1 MVNSNFF
8 APTLPLPMPTGNRF
22 AGVAQARKSHDA
34 RLSSS
39 NTGLVTLVQ
48 TNCTMKNP
56 GKNSPFGT
64 RFQSFQGVVDQWAD
78 LHIFPEK
85 YMPQSNTPENC
96 CSNNPNEAIEST
108 ESIALKE
115 FLQRRLSRPSAPAA
129 LKNRILNII
138 RSEDN

>member
-1 MVNSNFF
+1 
-8 APTLPLPMPTGNRF
+8 MPTGNRL
-22 AGVAQARKSHDA
+22 AGAAQVRKSPDA
-34 RLSSS
+34 SFGSS

-48 TNCTMKNP
+48 THCTMKNP

-96 CSNNPNEAIEST
+96 CSNSQNEPSIEST

-115 FLQRRLSRPSAPAA
+115 FLQRRLPRPSAPEA
-129 LKNRILNII
+129 LKNRILGII
-138 RSEDN
+138 RSEEN